1 MEELE
6 NEDGC
11 VETKY
16 VRVHRR
22 LGLILRNIHERD
34 WGCKRVEVDEER
46 SNHDERWGVGNWRD
60 VISLSST
67 GMEQSGLADWW
78 SWKT

>member
-1 MEELE
+1 MIPSTLRTTATITRRRYEQLTLMEELE

-46 SNHDERWGVGNWRD
+46 SNHDER
-60 VISLSST
+60 
-67 GMEQSGLADWW
+67 
-78 SWKT
+78 